1 MKQEQNISELP
12 LDVKAEMALKEAVAD
27 VIEAHR
33 RSGKPLVVWKDGQ
46 VVMLLLDQA
55 TARLPNPS
63 TSTSSF
69 TPT

>member
-55 TARLPNPS
+55 TIVKEVEHDD
-63 TSTSSF
+63 
-69 TPT
+69 